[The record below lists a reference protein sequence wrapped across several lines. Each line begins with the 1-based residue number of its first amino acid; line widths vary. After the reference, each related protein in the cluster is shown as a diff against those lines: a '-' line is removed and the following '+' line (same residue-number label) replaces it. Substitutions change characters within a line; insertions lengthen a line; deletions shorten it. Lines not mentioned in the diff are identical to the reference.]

1 MSFTLSGGKPTVEVS
16 ASAAIVSQTATSA
29 TIRVTANS
37 WMVYSG
43 SSVQSSGV
51 YANIT
56 INGTSSG
63 AKRIFGD
70 CYPDTV
76 SGTSTH
82 SITYDVTVTKGAAKS
97 VSWSAAFHSYVDGTD
112 LGVKDTK
119 SGTVSVGAAT
129 YTISFDANGGSGAPE
144 NQTKNY
150 DVDLTLST
158 TEPTRSGYTF
168 QGWGTS
174 ATDTSVDYTAGGT
187 YTANASD
194 TLYAIWKKVITL
206 TYNANG
212 GSEAPAI
219 QSGTVYNATT
229 SYTFTVSPSAPT
241 RTGYTFLGWSLTKGD
256 TEASYVGKD
265 TITLS
270 SSDVLYA
277 IWTPNM
283 YKCFLYGQGGKI
295 DGQTVV
301 EYNAIYDSPVGG
313 LNYGETFPVAV
324 RTGYNFLGWN
334 DQEDGSG
341 TYYTGSEPMTVEGG
355 MIFYAQWEPAA
366 SIVTLYLPNV
376 NGAIEKR
383 RGMMHMYNSDGNL
396 CYAIMTIYDET
407 GKGYLAN

>member
-1 MSFTLSGGKPTVEVS
+1 MSFTLHNGKPTVEVS
-16 ASAAIVSQTATSA
+16 ASAAIASQTATSA

-37 WMVYSG
+37 WMVYPG

-63 AKRIFGD
+63 AERIFGD

-76 SGTSTH
+76 SGTGTH
-82 SITYDVTVTKGAAKS
+82 SITYDVPVTKGAAKS
-97 VSWSAAFHSYVDGTD
+97 IAWSVDFHSYVDGTD

-119 SGTVSVGAAT
+119 SGTISVGAAT

-150 DVDLTLST
+150 GVDLTLST

-174 ATDTSVDYTAGGT
+174 ATDTSVDYAAGET
-187 YTANASD
+187 YTANASN
-194 TLYAIWKKVITL
+194 TLYAIWKKTITL

-212 GSEAPAI
+212 GSGAPAA

-229 SYTFTVSPSAPT
+229 SYTFTISTSSPT

-265 TITLS
+265 TIVLN
-270 SSDVLYA
+270 SSDILYA

-283 YKCFLYGQGGKI
+283 YKCFLYGQGGTI
-295 DGQTVV
+295 DGQTDV
-301 EYNAIYDSPVGG
+301 EYNAIYDAPVGG
-313 LNYGETFPVAV
+313 LNYGETFPIPV
-324 RTGYNFLGWN
+324 RIGYNFLGWN
-334 DQEDGSG
+334 DKEDGSG
-341 TYYTGSEPMTVEGG
+341 TYYTGSENMTVEGG
-355 MIFYAQWEPAA
+355 MIFYAIWEPAA
-366 SIVTLYLPNV
+366 SIISLYLQNE
-376 NGAIEKR
+376 NNIIEKK
-383 RGMMHMYNSDGNL
+383 RGMMHMYNNEKQL
-396 CYAIMTIYDET
+396 CFAIMTIYDENRI
-407 GKGYLAN
+407 GHLVN